1 MDCEYKAKKSKTKK
15 SKEKKKVKIEKLDIV
30 VRDLDSQ
37 DISLRKLEKL
47 TKGVIVLEINKNSPL
62 NGLVNINDI
71 IIEAQKTSIKK
82 SSDLISVI
90 NRVTKNREK
99 SLLLS
104 IINNDNRK
112 RYIGVKLN

>member
-1 MDCEYKAKKSKTKK
+1 M
-15 SKEKKKVKIEKLDIV
+15 
-30 VRDLDSQ
+30 
-37 DISLRKLEKL
+37 
-47 TKGVIVLEINKNSPL
+47 IVLEINKNSPL

-82 SSDLISVI
+82 SSDLINVI
-90 NRVTKNREK
+90 NRVIKKGREK
-99 SLLLS
+99 NLLLS

>member
-1 MDCEYKAKKSKTKK
+1 M
-15 SKEKKKVKIEKLDIV
+15 KEELFEGFFSDGAEFWIGKVVD
-30 VRDLDSQ
+30 
-37 DISLRKLEKL
+37 
-47 TKGVIVLEINKNSPL
+47 
-62 NGLVNINDI
+62 
-71 IIEAQKTSIKK
+71 IEAQKTSIKK